1 MKINK
6 SVHAQVPCITDTVFI
21 IRIQNGYEANIL
33 RWALHICVGIVK
45 DAVSREN
52 NVGKTAKE
60 LETETD
66 KKEGR
71 KLHKNSCGEQI

>member
-1 MKINK
+1 MRINK
-6 SVHAQVPCITDTVFI
+6 NVHAQVPCITDTVFV
-21 IRIQNGYEANIL
+21 IRIQNDCEVNIL
-33 RWALHICVGIVK
+33 RCALHICVSIIEDV
-45 DAVSREN
+45 VSREN

-66 KKEGR
+66 KKDGR